1 MIDERVLDTHIKN
14 IRKALGENASV
25 LKTVIRRGYKAED
38 KNEIKIYQTAK
49 KVSLH
54 YNFRNNNCVSAG
66 NGFYLSCNTRQFKGF
81 THSQR
86 SK

>member
-1 MIDERVLDTHIKN
+1 MKSRYIK
-14 IRKALGENASV
+14 
-25 LKTVIRRGYKAED
+25 RR
-38 KNEIKIYQTAK
+38 TAK

-66 NGFYLSCNTRQFKGF
+66 NGFYLFCNTRQFKGF